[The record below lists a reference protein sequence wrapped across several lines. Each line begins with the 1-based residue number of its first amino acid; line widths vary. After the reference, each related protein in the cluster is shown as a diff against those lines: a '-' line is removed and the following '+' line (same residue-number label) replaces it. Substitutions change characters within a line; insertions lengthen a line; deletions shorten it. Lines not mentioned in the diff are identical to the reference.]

1 MWPFP
6 TIFCSTTW
14 ILGVQKIGSELSI
27 PQGWRIF
34 NCWKRSWLISWIL
47 TWVPIFKRGL
57 RCWISRQWFANADLD
72 KQASAIA
79 TGLKTDNKID
89 VKSDKEIIALIAYLQ
104 RIGKDIKLEPKT
116 AIQ

>member
-1 MWPFP
+1 MQLPNKE
-6 TIFCSTTW
+6 TNGK
-14 ILGVQKIGSELSI
+14 LI
-27 PQGWRIF
+27 PP
-34 NCWKRSWLISWIL
+34 KY
-47 TWVPIFKRGL
+47 
-57 RCWISRQWFANADLD
+57 QWFANADLD